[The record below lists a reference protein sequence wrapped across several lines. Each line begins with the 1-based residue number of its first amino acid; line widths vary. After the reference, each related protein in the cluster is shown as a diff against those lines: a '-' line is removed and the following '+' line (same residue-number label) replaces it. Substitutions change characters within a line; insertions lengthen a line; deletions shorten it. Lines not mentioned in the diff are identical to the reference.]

1 MKVYKCGPLFF
12 DATLIKDPS
21 ELEEALDVMVEEC
34 TDEQM
39 SDLWNVYAERVNN
52 VGEELGLFG
61 GEIGEKWSDG
71 ASYVLED
78 NGVVYEFGFAKAGGV
93 YAIVMRAVSVDAEA
107 ASQTIITDTTL
118 EYIPSEAEIR
128 QFIREN

>member
-12 DATLIKDPS
+12 DAALIKDPS
-21 ELEEALDVMVEEC
+21 ELEEALDMMIEEC

-52 VGEELGLFG
+52 VGEALGLFG

-71 ASYVLED
+71 VSYVLED
-78 NGVVYEFGFAKAGGV
+78 NGVNYEFGFAKAGGV
-93 YAIVMRAVSVDAEA
+93 YAIVMRAVSVDEEA
-107 ASQTIITDTTL
+107 ASATIITDTTM